1 MVKSNK
7 DDDSKVCLQDFSGP
21 NSSSLD
27 IKCFVLFCFVFS
39 TGKVP
44 VAWEFYDLF
53 QERRDK
59 SDIPAFFSN
68 AFSLRYLICQD
79 TIFGDNMS
87 QVPLII

>member
-7 DDDSKVCLQDFSGP
+7 DDDSKVCLQDFLGP
-21 NSSSLD
+21 NSSSLN
-27 IKCFVLFCFVFS
+27 IKWFVCFFFFLS
-39 TGKVP
+39 TGRVP
-44 VAWEFYDLF
+44 VTWEFYDLF

-68 AFSLRYLICQD
+68 AFSLRYLTCQD

-87 QVPLII
+87 QIPLVI